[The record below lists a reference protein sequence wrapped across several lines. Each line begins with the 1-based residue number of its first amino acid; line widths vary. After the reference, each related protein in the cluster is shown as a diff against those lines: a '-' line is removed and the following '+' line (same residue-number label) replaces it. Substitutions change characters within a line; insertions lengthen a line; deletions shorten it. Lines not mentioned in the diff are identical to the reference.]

1 MNVLRSL
8 AIGAAA
14 LLSVTAAH
22 AQTHTMKISS
32 PTVNDLSQEWAK
44 EFKAGIEAR
53 SGGKIKVE
61 FYPANQL
68 GQIPATVEGTAMG
81 TIEAVVPGLGL
92 LHRSRAALP
101 GVRCA
106 GPVQG
111 HGACPARVRR
121 SGGAQAARDAWQ
133 AARASSRSRSWRMA
147 RLLLL
152 SHKPIR
158 AVADFKGQKI
168 RVPGAAPLQIEP
180 FKKLGAAP
188 VSMPLGEVLSAMQNR
203 TIDGLIASATV
214 FTAFKYYDVAKGLTA
229 LPGSF
234 LIAPVMANKNFMKSL
249 GPELEAMVREEAFKA
264 QQKVEKF
271 GIEDV
276 GRTADVWKKN
286 GGENITLT
294 DGESK
299 AYLDQVKSVL
309 PGCSAP
315 MRRSK
320 PTSTSLSARPQSVR
334 TEAPSTLLRSIDKTM
349 DALVTWIERVLAVGL
364 LIGISLN
371 FVNVVG
377 RYLGGLRPE
386 RRRRGRD
393 LHSDLDRLS
402 RRRARHLARR
412 ASAHGRARRAPVRP
426 PCDGR
431 CELFEM
437 LVMLD
442 GRGVR
447 GLAVVQ
453 ICRSACTRSV
463 RSATSPISR
472 PGSRTARLRSAS
484 GHRD

>member
-1 MNVLRSL
+1 MNVIRSL

-81 TIEAVVPGLGL
+81 TIEAVVPASGFFIGLEPRFQVFDAPGL
-92 LHRSRAALP
+92 FKDMAHAQRVFADPAVRKQLSTLGNSKGVEPIALL
-101 GVRCA
+101 A
-106 GPVQG
+106 HGP
-111 HGACPARVRR
+111 
-121 SGGAQAARDAWQ
+121 
-133 AARASSRSRSWRMA
+133 
-147 RLLLL
+147 LLLL

-180 FKKLGAAP
+180 FKKLGVNP

-214 FTAFKYYDVAKGLTA
+214 FTAFKYYDLAKGLTA

-234 LIAPVMANKNFMKSL
+234 LIAPVMANRNFMKSL
-249 GPELEAMVREEAFKA
+249 GPELEAMVRDEAFKA

-286 GGENITLT
+286 GGENITLSEA
-294 DGESK
+294 ESK

-309 PGCSAP
+309 PGL
-315 MRRSK
+315 
-320 PTSTSLSARPQSVR
+320 LSAN
-334 TEAPSTLLRSIDKTM
+334 AAIKADF
-349 DALVTWIERVLAVGL
+349 DVL
-364 LIGISLN
+364 
-371 FVNVVG
+371 
-377 RYLGGLRPE
+377 
-386 RRRRGRD
+386 
-393 LHSDLDRLS
+393 
-402 RRRARHLARR
+402 
-412 ASAHGRARRAPVRP
+412 SAAAQK
-426 PCDGR
+426 
-431 CELFEM
+431 
-437 LVMLD
+437 
-442 GRGVR
+442 
-447 GLAVVQ
+447 AN
-453 ICRSACTRSV
+453 
-463 RSATSPISR
+463 
-472 PGSRTARLRSAS
+472 
-484 GHRD
+484 